1 MVRKLS
7 ATNHQITTRRRRI
20 SWPYSKGDFGS
31 FDDTGIFFELVDAA
45 AAVVDRHD
53 EDGRRRRCCSSG
65 GSSRS
70 AVPEMIVHVTT
81 KTNEDA
87 VEMVGLWD
95 DSHGRCGDGRCR
107 LVAW

>member
-31 FDDTGIFFELVDAA
+31 FDDTGIFFALVDAA
-45 AAVVDRHD
+45 VAVVDRHEDDD
-53 EDGRRRRCCSSG
+53 EDGRRRCCSSG
-65 GSSRS
+65 GLSRP
-70 AVPEMIVHVTT
+70 AEVIVHVTT
-81 KTNEDA
+81 KTNGDA
-87 VEMVGLWD
+87 MVVGLWD
-95 DSHGRCGDGRCR
+95 DSHGRGDGRCR